1 MKRSNY
7 LFFLP
12 LLLLCFFLPSPAFF
26 TASVLLFSYS
36 LSPVFSFSFIFSSC
50 LFYFFLLLSN
60 YSILVQLA
68 CLFARLPVFTRLP
81 LCLFASMRACLF
93 ACVLVN
99 MPARLHICLFIYSL
113 DRLPSPSESS
123 STAVTDE

>member
-50 LFYFFLLLSN
+50 LFYFFCCCLIILYLFSLLVCLLA
-60 YSILVQLA
+60 YRFLLVY
-68 CLFARLPVFTRLP
+68 
-81 LCLFASMRACLF
+81 LF
-93 ACVLVN
+93 ACLLPCVLVY
-99 MPARLHICLFIYSL
+99 LFVYWLTCLLVCIFVCSFTPLIGCLLPLSL
-113 DRLPSPSESS
+113 PQLQ
-123 STAVTDE
+123 